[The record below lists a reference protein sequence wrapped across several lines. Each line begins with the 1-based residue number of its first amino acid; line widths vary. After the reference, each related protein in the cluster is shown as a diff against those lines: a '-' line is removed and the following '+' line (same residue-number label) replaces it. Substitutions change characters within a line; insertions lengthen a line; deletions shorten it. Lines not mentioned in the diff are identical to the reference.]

1 MKETKIYQ
9 SLIEYLKDFISKE
22 RYERISEVLDNR
34 TNHLTVV
41 LEDLHKSHNANA
53 VLRSCD
59 GFGIQ
64 DVHIIEN
71 RNKFDEHS
79 SVSIGAHSWLTL
91 NRYNEDVCNNID
103 ICLEALRANDY
114 QIIATTPHEKD
125 LNIRELDVTK
135 KTALVFGTELEGVSD
150 EVIRKSDGFVKIPMF
165 GFSESFNISVSA
177 AISMYELTTRM
188 RNDYDFWQ
196 LDNDYKI
203 KLKFNWI
210 KQSIKA
216 GDKLVEKFLEDHQL

>member
-1 MKETKIYQ
+1 MKETNIYQ

-22 RYERISEVLDNR
+22 RYERISEVLGNR
-34 TNHLTVV
+34 TNHITIV

-71 RNKFDEHS
+71 RNKFDEDS

-91 NRYNEDVCNNID
+91 NRYNDDVCNNID
-103 ICLEALRANDY
+103 TCFEALRAKDY

-125 LNIRELDVTK
+125 QNIRELDVTK

-188 RNDYDFWQ
+188 RNDYNFWQ
-196 LDNDYKI
+196 LDSDYKV

-216 GDKLVEKFLEDHQL
+216 GDKLVEKFLENHQS

>member
-1 MKETKIYQ
+1 M
-9 SLIEYLKDFISKE
+9 
-22 RYERISEVLDNR
+22 
-34 TNHLTVV
+34 
-41 LEDLHKSHNANA
+41 
-53 VLRSCD
+53 
-59 GFGIQ
+59 
-64 DVHIIEN
+64 
-71 RNKFDEHS
+71 
-79 SVSIGAHSWLTL
+79 
-91 NRYNEDVCNNID
+91 
-103 ICLEALRANDY
+103 
-114 QIIATTPHEKD
+114 
-125 LNIRELDVTK
+125 DVTK

-177 AISMYELTTRM
+177 AISMYELTTRI

-203 KLKFNWI
+203 KLKFYWI